1 MKKVSLIA
9 TLIFILSLQNAVAQ
23 DEYKADCL
31 ILDDENSIICKYLF
45 PAKDTDATVEVK
57 WIDPNGEISRT
68 RQLEIPKEHIS
79 VYDFRYLEGRIP
91 GIWKFEVLDGEK
103 TTVTQFEIN
112 EKE

>member
-1 MKKVSLIA
+1 MKKVLLIA
-9 TLIFILSLQNAVAQ
+9 YIVFIASLQSVAAQ
-23 DEYKADCL
+23 EEYKADCL

-45 PAKDTDATVEVK
+45 PAKDEDATVEVK

-68 RQLEIPKEHIS
+68 RQLEIPKDHIS

-91 GIWKFEVLDGEK
+91 GIWKFEVHDGEK
-103 TTVTQFEIN
+103 KTVTQFELK